1 MSIRIS
7 ERRDQDVTIVD
18 LRGQLTF
25 GEGAAAFREYIDQQ
39 TRLIAPHLLIN
50 LAGLNYLDS
59 AGLGELTGA
68 LRKVTGCGGVVKL
81 LNVNLRIGD
90 LLALSQL
97 YKVFETFDDEE
108 QALMTFPAT
117 RVFTETYYG

>member
-18 LRGQLTF
+18 LRGQLTL
-25 GEGAAAFREYIDQQ
+25 GESVAAFREFIEQKA
-39 TRLIAPHLLIN
+39 RLIAPHLLIN
-50 LAGLNYLDS
+50 LGGLNYLDS
-59 AGLGELTGA
+59 AGLGELTA
-68 LRKVTGCGGVVKL
+68 ASHRITACGGIIKL

-90 LLALSQL
+90 LLSLTRL
-97 YKVFETFDDEE
+97 YTVFETFDDEE
-108 QALMTFPAT
+108 NALATFAGA